1 VSKMPDVAAG
11 LHNPGPS
18 LLTAVPQRAPKSA
31 RRTSTT
37 DIHHVNGGV
46 DSLALAGRARD
57 IVTAPDGAAAVR
69 RVALLATRV
78 GVAGKVTALRAHPD
92 GERVAALVG
101 RPARTGFRTGVRAAV
116 PEHARSVTPLNQ
128 LLNEVP
134 VAVLLS
140 GFTAPERRSERKSS
154 AGMRADVCVGWR
166 NDGPA
171 MEELR
176 RTGQLPVESGPPAP
190 SLEVSD
196 DRFAWH
202 TVPPLPP
209 GAMRRRRLLDV
220 VPGPP
225 IEAYSMF
232 RDTYVD
238 PDGTERVLHEYTLSA
253 LFDEDFLVEG
263 IDACPGALPFAQ
275 CPAAAA
281 SARHSIGH
289 RAESLADV
297 VDRDLWGPSTCTH
310 LNDLLRTLVAVPGL
324 VALARSVLAE

>member
-1 VSKMPDVAAG
+1 MSEMPDGQAR

-18 LLTAVPQRAPKSA
+18 LLTAVPERVPKSA

-46 DSLALAGRARD
+46 DALALSGRARD
-57 IVTAPDGAAAVR
+57 IVTAPDGAVAVR
-69 RVALLATRV
+69 RFALLATRV
-78 GVAGKVTALRAHPD
+78 GVGGNITALRAHPD
-92 GERVAALVG
+92 GGEVAALVG
-101 RPARTGFRTGVRAAV
+101 RPARTGFRTATRAAV
-116 PEHARSVTPLNQ
+116 PEHARSVTPLTQ
-128 LLNEVP
+128 LLFEVP

-140 GFTAPERRSERKSS
+140 GFTAPQRRSSS
-154 AGMRADVCVGWR
+154 AKATAGGRADVCVGWR

-176 RTGQLPVESGPPAP
+176 RSGQVPVEGPPAP

-202 TVPPLPP
+202 TAPALPP

-220 VPGPP
+220 FPGPP
-225 IEAYSMF
+225 IEAFSMF

-238 PDGTERVLHEYTLSA
+238 ADGTERVLHEYTLSA
-253 LFDEDFLVEG
+253 LFDEDFKVEG

-289 RAESLADV
+289 GADSLGDV
-297 VDRDLWGPSTCTH
+297 VDRDLWGPATCTH
-310 LNDLLRTLVAVPGL
+310 LNDLLRQLVAVPGL
-324 VALARSVLAE
+324 VALARPGEG